1 MRKILALTAASLT
14 AMTLAAIPAHAS
26 NTTAT
31 FTVAAGGLSLSTTTT
46 AQSLGT
52 ASSSA
57 TGTSVSAALPQVTVT
72 DTRGGI
78 NGWNS
83 QVSTTNWVDNNNT
96 PADTTDDK
104 TVAANKGTMWT
115 TAPAIASGIV
125 VPTTTY
131 LTQQTGLALSTTPQ
145 NFVSGTLVVGSNS
158 VTYTPSIAVTI
169 DSTVLTGTYSATVTQ
184 TAL

>member
-1 MRKILALTAASLT
+1 MRKILALAAASLT

-31 FTVAAGGLSLSTTTT
+31 FTVQAGALSLSTDTT
-46 AQSLGT
+46 AKNLGT
-52 ASSSA
+52 AAASA
-57 TGTSVSAALPQVTVT
+57 TGTSVSAALAQVTVT
-72 DTRGGI
+72 DTRASLA
-78 NGWNS
+78 GWNT
-83 QVSTTNWVDNNNT
+83 QVSTTNWVDNNGT
-96 PADTTDDK
+96 PADTSDDK

-115 TAPAIASGIV
+115 TAPAIASGVV

-131 LTQQTGLALSTTPQ
+131 LSQATPLTLSTTPA
-145 NFVSGTLVVGSNS
+145 NFVTATATGSNS

-169 DSTVLTGTYSATVTQ
+169 DSTVLTGTYSATITQ